1 MYLITNEDEAEAL
14 SKKARDIETKINS
27 SNPFNNNISEKSN
40 SYIFNNIS
48 KDLNIE
54 NKSFISMQHQ

>member
-1 MYLITNEDEAEAL
+1 MGSYPKAL
-14 SKKARDIETKINS
+14 DVSSRVINS